1 MVDLGALRAAITDG
15 DQGRAVSLT
24 KEALAA
30 GIDAATILN
39 DGLIAGMAV
48 MGVRFRNNEVYIPEV
63 LVASRA
69 MKMAMEVLHPV
80 LAKTSAQ
87 PAGKVLL
94 GTVQG
99 DLHDI
104 GRKLVAMMLRGSGFE
119 VIDLGVDVSAETFVE
134 RARSTGAQIVG
145 MSALL
150 TTTMPAMEKVIKAL
164 KDSGCRARTMV
175 GGAPVTQ
182 AFADKI
188 GADAYGE
195 DAIKAVELAKT
206 LIKQ

>member
-1 MVDLGALRAAITDG
+1 MADLIALREAITEG

-24 KEALAA
+24 KEALVK
-30 GIDAATILN
+30 GVDAAAILS

-48 MGVRFRNNEVYIPEV
+48 IGVRFRNNEVYIPEV

-69 MKMAMEVLHPV
+69 MKLAMEVLDPV
-80 LAKTSAQ
+80 LAKTNSR
-87 PAGKVLL
+87 PAGKVLI

-104 GRKLVAMMLRGSGFE
+104 GRKLVAMMLRGAGFE

-134 RARSTGAQIVG
+134 RARSTDAQIVG

-150 TTTMPAMEKVIKAL
+150 TTTMPAMEKVVKAL

-182 AFADKI
+182 AYAERI
-188 GADAYGE
+188 GADVYGE
-195 DAIKAVELAKT
+195 DAIHAVDLAKA
-206 LIKQ
+206 LLK

>member
-1 MVDLGALRAAITDG
+1 MADLSALREAITEG

-24 KEALAA
+24 REALARGVDA
-30 GIDAATILN
+30 GAILS

-69 MKMAMEVLHPV
+69 MKMAMEVLDPI
-80 LAKTSAQ
+80 LARTSSR
-87 PAGKVLL
+87 PAGKVVL

-104 GRKLVAMMLRGSGFE
+104 GRKLVAMMLRGAGFE

-150 TTTMPAMEKVIKAL
+150 TTTMPAMEKVVKAL
-164 KDSGCRARTMV
+164 KDSGCKARTMI

-182 AFADKI
+182 AYAERI

-195 DAIKAVELAKT
+195 DAIHAVDLAKA
-206 LIKQ
+206 LLK